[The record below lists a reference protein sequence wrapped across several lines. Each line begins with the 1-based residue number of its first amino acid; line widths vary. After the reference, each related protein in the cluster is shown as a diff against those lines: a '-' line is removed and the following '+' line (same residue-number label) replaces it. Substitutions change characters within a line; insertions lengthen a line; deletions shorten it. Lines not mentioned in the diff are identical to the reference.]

1 MSVKDGYSFDEAYGR
16 YLSWFQEKA
25 AAGAVPKDREEILG
39 FQLCHEDVYQDD
51 TMLLNRMYFVIPLLP
66 SESKSGQLELFAIS
80 ELNLMRKTGGASED
94 FTPIEYETQT
104 F

>member
-1 MSVKDGYSFDEAYGR
+1 MSVKDGYSFDEAYGH

-25 AAGAVPKDREEILG
+25 AANAVPKDKEAILG
-39 FQLCHEDVYQDD
+39 FQLCHEDVFEDD
-51 TMLLNRMYFVIPLLP
+51 AIFLNRMFFIVPLLP

-80 ELNLMRKTGGASED
+80 ELNLMQKAGDDTED
-94 FTPIEYETQT
+94 VTPVEYTIQA